1 MIGKETGNYRI
12 LKELGKGGMGVV
24 YKANQISL
32 GRMVAMKVL
41 PQHLTT
47 NPSFIKRF
55 KNEARAIAKLN
66 HPNIVQIFDVGQDDG
81 THYYTMEFI
90 EGPPLDEIIYR
101 DGRLPLD
108 RAINIILQVAG
119 ALQYA
124 HGQGIVHRDIK
135 PSNIMIDKSGRIK
148 VTDFGLALQQKTT
161 RLTID
166 GGIVGTPE
174 YMSPEQ
180 AVGQTATAQS
190 DIYSLGIVF
199 YELLTGK
206 VPFEADSPLMLLN
219 KIRDSEPQWPC
230 SINPDIPAGIE
241 KVIRNMMSKKPQD
254 RYQSCQEL
262 IQDIK
267 RFKLGQPI
275 SAPAKRST
283 AFRLMTVGAAAVALL
298 VLITA
303 GRDFIIDLFGCGGK
317 PPPIDR
323 FLALNM
329 ALVAL
334 PADPHFAE
342 PAGLVDL
349 ALPSPSP
356 MPLPDSCEEKLLRID
371 KKLALLEKRSKEIR
385 PSDMWP
391 DRLVL
396 KSRETLLCDIQ
407 SEKLERIHIKGES
420 GGTAKIWRNTI
431 KLTLYATPEE
441 KKRARILRAEKDELN
456 NTRHMIKEDRA
467 GIERECEEKQAPE
480 PEDAVEEVFVPLEN
494 ALISDA
500 IENILGPEL
509 SEEISNVENAL
520 QNP

>member
-101 DGRLPLD
+101 DGTLPLD
-108 RAINIILQVAG
+108 RAINIILQMAG

-135 PSNIMIDKSGRIK
+135 PSNIMIDKTGRIK

-230 SINPDIPAGIE
+230 SINPDIPVGIE
-241 KVIRNMMSKKPQD
+241 KIIRNMMSKKPQD

-267 RFKLGQPI
+267 RFKMGQPI
-275 SAPAKRST
+275 SAPAKRSP
-283 AFRLMTVGAAAVALL
+283 AFRLAAMGAVAVVLL
-298 VLITA
+298 ILIT
-303 GRDFIIDLFGCGGK
+303 GGGSLLLERLKGGGK
-317 PPPIDR
+317 PPEIDT
-323 FLALNM
+323 FLALSTDLH
-329 ALVAL
+329 LVV
-334 PADPHFAE
+334 PG
-342 PAGLVDL
+342 GLVDL
-349 ALPSPSP
+349 TPPL
-356 MPLPDSCEEKLLRID
+356 PLPDSCKEKLLRID
-371 KKLALLEKRSKEIR
+371 ERLALLEKRSRKIR

-407 SEKLERIHIKGES
+407 SEKLERIHIKRES

-441 KKRARILRAEKDELN
+441 KQGARILRAEKDELKN
-456 NTRHMIKEDRA
+456 AIHMIKEERA
-467 GIERECEEKQAPE
+467 GIEKECEDKQATGPK
-480 PEDAVEEVFVPLEN
+480 DAVEKVFEPLEN

-500 IENILGPEL
+500 MENSVSAEPP
-509 SEEISNVENAL
+509 EEIGKIENAL
-520 QNP
+520 RNP

>member
-241 KVIRNMMSKKPQD
+241 KVIRNLMAKKPQD

-267 RFKLGQPI
+267 RFKMGQPI

-283 AFRLMTVGAAAVALL
+283 AFRLMTVGAAAVVLL

-303 GRDFIIDLFGCGGK
+303 GRDLIRDFIIDLFGCGGK
-317 PPPIDR
+317 RPPIYS
-323 FLALNM
+323 FLE
-329 ALVAL
+329 L
-334 PADPHFAE
+334 PTDPNFAE
-342 PAGLVDL
+342 PVGLTNLTPPWPVH
-349 ALPSPSP
+349 PPP
-356 MPLPDSCEEKLLRID
+356 PEPCEEKLLRID
-371 KKLALLEKRSKEIR
+371 KKLALLENRSQEIR

-396 KSRETLLCDIQ
+396 ETRKTLLCDIQ
-407 SEKLERIHIKGES
+407 NEDLERVHIKRGS
-420 GGTAKIWRNTI
+420 GGTAQISRDTV

-441 KKRARILRAEKDELN
+441 KQRARILRAEKDDLK
-456 NTRHMIKEDRA
+456 NTIHMIKEERA
-467 GIERECEEKQAPE
+467 GIERECQDKQAAE
-480 PEDAVEEVFVPLEN
+480 PEDVVEEVFEPLEN
-494 ALISDA
+494 ALISGA
-500 IENILGPEL
+500 IENMVTSEL
-509 SEEISNVENAL
+509 PDEISNAENAV

>member
-24 YKANQISL
+24 YKANQTSL

-66 HPNIVQIFDVGQDDG
+66 HPNIVQIFDIGQDDE

-101 DGRLPLD
+101 DGTLPLD
-108 RAINIILQVAG
+108 RAINIILQVAS

-135 PSNIMIDKSGRIK
+135 PSNIMIDKTGRIK

-206 VPFEADSPLMLLN
+206 VPFEAESPLMLLN

-230 SINPDIPAGIE
+230 SINPDIPVGIE
-241 KVIRNMMSKKPQD
+241 KIIRNMMSKKPED

-267 RFKLGQPI
+267 RFKIGRPI

-283 AFRLMTVGAAAVALL
+283 AFRLMAMGVAAAVLL
-298 VLITA
+298 ILIA
-303 GRDFIIDLFGCGGK
+303 GGRYCGGK
-317 PPPIDR
+317 PPIKK
-323 FLALNM
+323 FLVLNM
-329 ALVAL
+329 AIVVL
-334 PADPHFAE
+334 PTDPNFAK

-349 ALPSPSP
+349 TPPWPTHSLPPE
-356 MPLPDSCEEKLLRID
+356 SCEEKLLRID
-371 KKLALLEKRSKEIR
+371 ERLALLKKRSNEIR

-396 KSRETLLCDIQ
+396 KSGETLPCDIQ
-407 SEKLERIHIKGES
+407 SEKLDRIYIEMKS
-420 GGTAKIWRNTI
+420 GNTKIWRNTV
-431 KLTLYATPEE
+431 KLPLYATPEE
-441 KKRARILRAEKDELN
+441 KQRARILRAEKDELKK
-456 NTRHMIKEDRA
+456 TIHMIKEDRA
-467 GIERECEEKQAPE
+467 GIERECEDKQAPE
-480 PEDAVEEVFVPLEN
+480 PEDAVEELFEPLEN

-500 IENILGPEL
+500 LENIVDAEL
-509 SEEISNVENAL
+509 SDEASDLEDTS